1 MRNKSI
7 PAPFIGVR
15 QLDFVSRHPI
25 TKIMALWR
33 AVVKIDNRL
42 LSTEFESLSNFGSDA
57 KIEAMGRFGTQDIT
71 LYPKSEGRRG
81 RV

>member
-1 MRNKSI
+1 M
-7 PAPFIGVR
+7 R

-42 LSTEFESLSNFGSDA
+42 FSTEFENLSNFGSDA
-57 KIEAMGRFGTQDIT
+57 KIEAIGRFGTKDIQ

-81 RV
+81 RA